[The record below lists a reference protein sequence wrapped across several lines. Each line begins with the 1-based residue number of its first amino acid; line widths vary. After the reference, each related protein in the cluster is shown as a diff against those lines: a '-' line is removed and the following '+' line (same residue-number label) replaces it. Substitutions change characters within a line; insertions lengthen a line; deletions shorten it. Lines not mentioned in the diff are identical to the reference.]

1 MHTRNRK
8 RKMSKKRKI
17 RHGGNFFT
25 RPKQETE
32 RKIETSC
39 ETDCMKN
46 AKILCDN
53 TCKKV
58 AINSLNT
65 TNNLINSSY
74 IEDIIKDSKSIKET
88 NQKLLYENKEIKREL
103 DMIKKVYKI
112 S

>member
-1 MHTRNRK
+1 
-8 RKMSKKRKI
+8 
-17 RHGGNFFT
+17 
-25 RPKQETE
+25 
-32 RKIETSC
+32 
-39 ETDCMKN
+39 MKN

>member
-8 RKMSKKRKI
+8 RTMSRKRKNI
-17 RHGGNFFT
+17 RGGNFFT

-32 RKIETSC
+32 RKIENSC
-39 ETDCMKN
+39 ETECMKN
-46 AKILCDN
+46 ARILCDN

-65 TNNLINSSY
+65 TTNLINSSY
-74 IEDIIKDSKSIKET
+74 IEDIIKDSKILKDA
-88 NQKLLYENKEIKREL
+88 NQKLMYENKEIKREL

>member
-8 RKMSKKRKI
+8 KRMSRKRKI

-32 RKIETSC
+32 RKIENSC
-39 ETDCMKN
+39 EADCMKN